1 MLLSVLAY
9 APPSFVYPL
18 AGLTLF
24 LIAVVGFM
32 GMNVDDSRDC
42 GRGPR
47 AGTHGERR
55 KRLGERRGE
64 RGRDLQTNLIT
75 SLQNGITLLALELL
89 TSPKE
94 SEQE

>member
-42 GRGPR
+42 GGGPR

-55 KRLGERRGE
+55 KRLGE